1 MCGHLCSLA
10 SASFMAGMPD
20 LPHSSS
26 HTHFNCCCS
35 LGTLKDSAAKARCTA
50 EVPVNDEN
58 PTGGSLGPRKE
69 LEDNLDRAGGHSVL
83 KHLSRCLSQQGLIL
97 SMGII

>member
-1 MCGHLCSLA
+1 MDTYALLPQHLLWLECQTCLTA
-10 SASFMAGMPD
+10 PPTLILIVVALYGRLKTVRPK
-20 LPHSSS
+20 HS
-26 HTHFNCCCS
+26 
-35 LGTLKDSAAKARCTA
+35 CTA